1 MATFNVPML
10 GTEIKPVPQT
20 SLADMLGI
28 ARGAQ
33 AYQQAEQVN
42 PLALQ
47 QQQQAARTGQ
57 IALSVEE
64 QKDKERRNMQTIIAN
79 PSLYM
84 TDGKYDPAKAAA
96 VATREAPLTGL
107 SYLKEM
113 AGSFGAQEGFK
124 TAETGTQSAQMKF
137 ANEQVLGVAGRLTGL
152 INNPL
157 IIAAEQNPNEIDKDK
172 LTARV
177 KKYADEQ
184 AVALGIPKE
193 KADQLIGP
201 YLEQAATNPA
211 GLRQFLKDKLLATLD
226 QGSRLS
232 ALQPSGVPVAT
243 GAQTGVVQTG
253 QFGPYAPGMVLPG
266 TLQDVQVPPTQPLVT
281 STGQTQ
287 LIGPMSQRPGN
298 QPLVTNLGPAQT
310 SLLGAGGASISEDLK
325 TTMADAR
332 DAQPRITIFQNIK
345 KFAPDSF
352 TGVGGQRKELAAGI
366 LNAIGIPA
374 YEAEKIS
381 TEELAKNSAL
391 LALAG
396 GNTDAARALAEV
408 ATPNKKLNEKAI
420 LAIADQMIGIEK
432 MKMARA
438 NFLSPVQND
447 AVQYSQRQQQFNS
460 LADPRLFQDMSREDV
475 EKLRKSMTPAQQAE
489 MSAKIKQAKQ
499 LGIIP

>member
-33 AYQQAEQVN
+33 AYQQAEQIN

-64 QKDKERRNMQTIIAN
+64 QKDKERRNMQTVIAT

-107 SYLKEM
+107 SYLKDM

-124 TAETGTQSAQMKF
+124 TAETGTQSAQMDF
-137 ANEQVLGVAGRLTGL
+137 ANKQVLGVASRLTGL

-157 IIAAEQNPNEIDKDK
+157 IIAAEQNPNEIDKTK
-172 LTARV
+172 LEARV
-177 KKYADEQ
+177 KKYAEEQ

-226 QGSRLS
+226 QGSRLT
-232 ALQPSGVPVAT
+232 AMQPTGTPINT

-253 QFGPYAPGMVLPG
+253 QFGPYVPGAVLPG

-287 LIGPMSQRPGN
+287 LIGPMSQRGN
-298 QPLVTNLGPAQT
+298 QPLVTGLGPAQT
-310 SLLGAGGASISEDLK
+310 SLLGAGGANISEDLK
-325 TTMADAR
+325 TTLADASQ
-332 DAQPRITIFQNIK
+332 APTRIATLQGIK
-345 KFAPDSF
+345 KLAPEAF
-352 TGVGGQRKELAAGI
+352 VGVGGARKELAAGI
-366 LNAIGIPA
+366 AGAVGWNI
-374 YEAEKIS
+374 YDAEK
-381 TEELAKNSAL
+381 TATDELAKNTNL
-391 LALAG
+391 LTLAG
-396 GNTDAARALAEV
+396 GNTDAARAIAE
-408 ATPNKKLNEKAI
+408 AANPNKKMTVQALKDVT
-420 LAIADQMIGIEK
+420 DQLIGMEK
-432 MKMARA
+432 MKLARA

-447 AVQYSQRQQQFNS
+447 AVQFTQRQQQFNS
-460 LADPRLFQDMSREDV
+460 LADYRLFQDMTPESV
-475 EKLRKSMTPAQQAE
+475 AKLKASMSPTQQAE
-489 MSAKIKQAKQ
+489 MSAKIRQAKQ

>member
-33 AYQQAEQVN
+33 AYQQAQQVN

-47 QQQQAARTGQ
+47 QQQQATRTGE
-57 IALSVEE
+57 IALTVEE
-64 QKDKERRNMQTIIAN
+64 QKDKERRSMQTVMSDPN
-79 PSLYM
+79 LY
-84 TDGKYDPAKAAA
+84 TTNGKYDPAKAAKITSE
-96 VATREAPLTGL
+96 VAPLTGL
-107 SYLKEM
+107 AYLKDM
-113 AGSFGAQEGFK
+113 ASSFGAQEGFK

-137 ANEQVLGVAGRLTGL
+137 AGDQVIAIANRLTGL

-177 KKYADEQ
+177 KKYADDQ

-193 KADQLIGP
+193 KADQLIAP
-201 YLEQAATNPA
+201 YLEQAVTNPV
-211 GLRQFLKDKLLATLD
+211 GLRQFLKDKLLSTLD
-226 QGSRLS
+226 QGSRLT
-232 ALQPSGVPVAT
+232 ALQPSGVPIST

-253 QFGPYAPGMVLPG
+253 QFGPYAPGAVLPG

-310 SLLGAGGASISEDLK
+310 SLLGAGGTNISEDFK

-489 MSAKIKQAKQ
+489 MSAKIRQAKQ